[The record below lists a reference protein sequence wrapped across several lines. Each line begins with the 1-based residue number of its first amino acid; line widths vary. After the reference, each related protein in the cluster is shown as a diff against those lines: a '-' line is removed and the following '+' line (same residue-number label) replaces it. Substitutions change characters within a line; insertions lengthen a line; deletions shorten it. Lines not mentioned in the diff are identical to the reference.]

1 MARLFP
7 FEVHTPYRL
16 FFSEK
21 VEAVSLT
28 LTDGEIAVYAGHS
41 AFTAPTVTCIL
52 KIRNRQ
58 GQWKAA
64 FVSDG
69 ILEVK
74 EHKTV
79 LMADAAEWPEE
90 IDPERAREAQ
100 KRAEEHLVSGMLK
113 FEIDNAA
120 QNLRRARYRLK
131 AWELNR
137 QAPPI
142 P

>member
-1 MARLFP
+1 MAKLFP

-16 FFSEK
+16 FFSET

-28 LTDGEIAVYAGHS
+28 LIDGEIAVYAGHS

-52 KIRNRQ
+52 RIRDRQ
-58 GQWKAA
+58 GQWKPA

-79 LMADAAEWPEE
+79 LMADAAEWPGE

-100 KRAEEHLVSGMLK
+100 KRAEEQLVSAILK

-120 QNLRRARYRLK
+120 QNLRRAKTRLRVR
-131 AWELNR
+131 ELNR
-137 QAPPI
+137 PG
-142 P
+142 

>member
-1 MARLFP
+1 MAKLFP
-7 FEVHTPYRL
+7 FEVHTPYRP
-16 FFSEK
+16 FFSER

-28 LTDGEIAVYAGHS
+28 LIDGEIAVYAGHS

-52 KIRNRQ
+52 KIRNQQ
-58 GQWKAA
+58 GQWKPA

-79 LMADAAEWPEE
+79 LMADAAEWPGE

-100 KRAEEHLVSGMLK
+100 KRAEEQLAAGRRK
-113 FEIDNAA
+113 FEIDQAA
-120 QNLRRARYRLK
+120 QNLMRAKTRLK
-131 AWELNR
+131 VWELNR
-137 QAPPI
+137 PG
-142 P
+142 

>member
-1 MARLFP
+1 MAKLFP

-16 FFSEK
+16 FFSER

-28 LTDGEIAVYAGHS
+28 LIDGEIAVYAGHS

-52 KIRNRQ
+52 KIRDKEGR
-58 GQWKAA
+58 WKSA

-74 EHKTV
+74 EHKMV
-79 LMADAAEWPEE
+79 LMADSAEWPGE
-90 IDPERAREAQ
+90 IDPERARDAG
-100 KRAEEHLVSGMLK
+100 KRAEEQLASGMLK
-113 FEIDNAA
+113 FEIDQAA
-120 QNLRRARYRLK
+120 QNLKRAKTRLK

-137 QAPPI
+137 TD
-142 P
+142 

>member
-1 MARLFP
+1 MATLFP

-28 LTDGEIAVYAGHS
+28 LIDGEIAVYAGHS
-41 AFTAPTVTCIL
+41 AFTVPTVTCIL
-52 KIRNRQ
+52 KIQNQQ
-58 GQWKAA
+58 GQWKSA
-64 FVSDG
+64 FVSNG

-79 LMADAAEWPEE
+79 LMADAAEWPGE
-90 IDPERAREAQ
+90 IDPERARNAQ
-100 KRAEEHLVSGMLK
+100 KQAEEQLASGMLK

-120 QNLRRARYRLK
+120 QNLMRAKTRLK
-131 AWELNR
+131 VWELN
-137 QAPPI
+137 Q
-142 P
+142 

>member
-1 MARLFP
+1 MAKLFP

-21 VEAVSLT
+21 VEALSLT

-52 KIRNRQ
+52 KIRDQQ
-58 GQWKAA
+58 GRWKPA
-64 FVSDG
+64 FISDG

-79 LMADAAEWPEE
+79 LMVDAAEWPGE

-100 KRAEEHLVSGMLK
+100 QRAEEQLVSGMLK
-113 FEIDNAA
+113 FEIDNAV
-120 QNLRRARYRLK
+120 QNLGRAKTRLK
-131 AWELNR
+131 AWELGR
-137 QAPPI
+137 
-142 P
+142 